1 MTEEKVNIRV
11 SLESREELK
20 EKGTAGD
27 TIDDVVQKLLDK
39 SEILDQISELTK
51 EVGETEVWI

>member
-11 SLESREELK
+11 SLESRKELK

-27 TIDDVVQKLLDK
+27 TLDDVVQKLIDK
-39 SEILDQISELTK
+39 SEILDQIIDLSEEAGEI
-51 EVGETEVWI
+51 EV